1 MRTPPPL
8 CGTTPRVVSSEEG
21 EHNRVVGGEAERLGV
36 LKVGFGFGYALE
48 LCIYWGRVGAVK
60 VKRGGEADCVVKGVG
75 CWIHGAMFV
84 SYGVCDR

>member
-8 CGTTPRVVSSEEG
+8 LGTTPRAVSSEEG
-21 EHNRVVGGEAERLGV
+21 ERSRVVGGEAERLGV

-60 VKRGGEADCVVKGVG
+60 VKHGGEADCVVEGVG
-75 CWIHGAMFV
+75 CWIRGAMFV
-84 SYGVCDR
+84 SYEVCNR

>member
-8 CGTTPRVVSSEEG
+8 HSATPGAIGLGEG
-21 EHNRVVGGEAERLGV
+21 EHSEVVGGEAKRLGV

-48 LCIYWGRVGAVK
+48 LCVYWGRVRAEH
-60 VKRGGEADCVVKGVG
+60 GGEADCTVEGVG
-75 CWIHGAMFV
+75 YWICGAMFV